1 MQCSQLWFVSYEVAD
16 WQSYNKVVVFL
27 AGRSSLVHL
36 SKKSSTLLL
45 LIRILTTEAVLLRP
59 TGDFHF
65 PSVLRHMFGLNYLIF
80 FLRKRT
86 YFKTLRSLEPKSR
99 NECVRRKMISY
110 GSLGFPLCVL

>member
-27 AGRSSLVHL
+27 AVRSSLLHL

-59 TGDFHF
+59 TGDFPLPVSASAHVWSKL
-65 PSVLRHMFGLNYLIF
+65 PD
-80 FLRKRT
+80 FL
-86 YFKTLRSLEPKSR
+86 FAEADL
-99 NECVRRKMISY
+99 
-110 GSLGFPLCVL
+110 F